1 MPLLVYWENEEKPDK
16 DASAEKKLLTAREV
30 LGKFVYDM
38 NKRINPTCIKF
49 LVKLVMMIHQG
60 VCA

>member
-1 MPLLVYWENEEKPDK
+1 MPLLVYWENEEKTGNM
-16 DASAEKKLLTAREV
+16 ASEKKLLSAREV

-38 NKRINPTCIKF
+38 NKRINPSCIKF
-49 LVKLVMMIHQG
+49 LVKLVMLIHTG